1 MSTARIW
8 SIATLAFGLA
18 ALAVLLAFN
27 LLPDVADAYPY
38 GTFGPALS
46 AFQRA
51 ASMDD
56 LAGIFGASPDPRTM
70 AAMTA
75 GNRLDLYGFIPA
87 YTLFLVSAAVMLAGD
102 LRKPLARLAILAV
115 IVAAIADG
123 LETAAQ
129 LGVTT
134 EWARAEH
141 YLPFV
146 APAAWTK
153 YFALA
158 AHALI
163 CAAMC
168 FQAPRVFWIVGV
180 LGVLPIL
187 GVLAAALDL
196 VRIPSLMTN
205 AFGAFWIALIV
216 LAAMKTIRQPA

>member
-8 SIATLAFGLA
+8 SIATLVFGLL
-18 ALAVLLAFN
+18 ALAVLLSFN

-51 ASMDD
+51 SSMDD
-56 LAGIFGASPDPRTM
+56 LAAIFGASPDPRTM

-87 YTLFLVSAAVMLAGD
+87 YTLFLISGGIMLAGD

-129 LGVTT
+129 LRVTT

-141 YLPFV
+141 YLPFI

-163 CAAMC
+163 CAVIC
-168 FQAPRVFWIVGV
+168 FQSDRKLWIVGV
-180 LGVLPIL
+180 LGVIPIL
-187 GVLAAALDL
+187 GVLVAALEL
-196 VRIPSLMTN
+196 VRMPSLMTN

-216 LAAMKTIRQPA
+216 LAAIRIVRKPA